1 MKGKKNNN
9 NLKSFFPPLKDPCVS
24 SDSSIIDLHQ
34 KTNLASPIP
43 QAPALVSQPPSSSF
57 LPPFPAPPL
66 PNLYQYNKF
75 PDMRI
80 LSWNINGVHND
91 EKLNLCHRMAASCCP
106 LFILLQETH
115 ATSEKDLDHL
125 KNCLR
130 KYLWFKDPFSEQ
142 KRGLAIGVRRMEGLH
157 DIEPC
162 PIESSESGLFGLRT
176 KIFNTEYAVMN
187 VYCHHN
193 LKLPFMQDQIGK
205 FFSKDGLNVLG
216 GDFNWDLNESPFKE
230 LAESSESWNLSR
242 LGWSEPTHFQG
253 HCIDHV
259 FIPLNA
265 PSKRIFVNV
274 IPSGFKDHAM
284 IVGGTSIKEWELK
297 SNKKRIPEYFIK
309 DPKFINALIN
319 EVGDYVEGD
328 PVSCLIKLKEK
339 AWELV
344 PLWKDK
350 GKEAHLFKKLWKL
363 QTIIKHLAK
372 TRILRK
378 TSAIHSFSLL
388 ELELL
393 HTAAIGWNGSQD
405 DKK

>member
-1 MKGKKNNN
+1 
-9 NLKSFFPPLKDPCVS
+9 
-24 SDSSIIDLHQ
+24 
-34 KTNLASPIP
+34 
-43 QAPALVSQPPSSSF
+43 
-57 LPPFPAPPL
+57 
-66 PNLYQYNKF
+66 
-75 PDMRI
+75 MRI

-91 EKLNLCHRMAASCCP
+91 EKLNLCHRMAASCRP

-115 ATSEKDLDHL
+115 AASEKDLDHL

-157 DIEPC
+157 DIEPY
-162 PIESSESGLFGLRT
+162 PIDSSESGLFGLRT

-187 VYCHHN
+187 VYRHCD

-205 FFSKDGLNVLG
+205 FFSKDGLNILG
-216 GDFNWDLNESPFKE
+216 GDFNWDLNETPFKE

-253 HCIDHV
+253 RCIDHV
-259 FIPLNA
+259 FIPSNA
-265 PSKRIFVNV
+265 PSERIFVNA

-297 SNKKRIPEYFIK
+297 SNKKRIPEYLIK

-328 PVSCLIKLKEK
+328 PVSCLTKLKEK

-350 GKEAHLFKKLWKL
+350 GKEAHLFKELWKL

-378 TSAIHSFSLL
+378 ASAIHSFSLL

-393 HTAAIGWNGSQD
+393 HTAVIGWNGS
-405 DKK
+405 